1 MNTRILIT
9 IVFVSFGLIAA
20 MIKTKTTSYK
30 ELTADKLLLDVKLE
44 TYKISPDELADLLIK
59 QDPALQ
65 LIDVRKKDDFNKFH
79 LPGAMNIPL
88 DNLLSENMKPF
99 VNQVSKKNVFYSNGT
114 NLANEAWIITRQL
127 GYDNNYVLDGGL
139 NNWYNTIINPVAPA
153 NSAPKEVWDRFQT
166 RKAASQFFTG
176 SSAAQPASGQPAMAP
191 VPKKT
196 KTRVAGGCS

>member
-9 IVFVSFGLIAA
+9 IVFVSFGLMAA
-20 MIKTKTTSYK
+20 MIKSKTTSYK

-44 TYKISPDELADLLIK
+44 TYKISADELADLIIK
-59 QDPALQ
+59 QDPSVQ
-65 LIDVRKKDDFNKFH
+65 IIDVRRKPEFDKFH

-88 DNLLSENMKPF
+88 DSLLNESMKPF
-99 VNQVSKKNVFYSNGT
+99 VNQVSKKNILYSNGT
-114 NLANEAWIITRQL
+114 SLANEAWIITRQL

-139 NNWYNTIINPVAPA
+139 NNWYQTIIRPVIPA
-153 NSAPKEVWDRFQT
+153 NSAPKEDWDLYQS

-176 SSAAQPASGQPAMAP
+176 ASASQPSAGQPALAP
-191 VPKKT
+191 VPRKT